1 MSFHASAPM
10 RKISETF
17 YIGKNVKTKK
27 LYDFSKKYDDTLT
40 EDFAES
46 HVKKRVK
53 KGGSLPSMT
62 I

>member
-1 MSFHASAPM
+1 MIFQ
-10 RKISETF
+10 
-17 YIGKNVKTKK
+17 
-27 LYDFSKKYDDTLT
+27 KKYDDTLT